1 MTRLLARDVEAD
13 DPALAVRDRELRHLE
28 RIGAVAH
35 RADDLA
41 ERDAVFALGAL
52 EPLPHGLNDLLE
64 VEAARRVEH
73 RRVADL
79 RVHDPV
85 AREIIAALVRDALE
99 RFLSLHD
106 RDRVVEATQIE
117 RERPGRS
124 ARMEPTTELV
134 RVRGRKARVA
144 DIPGELDDRRGTQA
158 AIEMVVQQD
167 LRRGSQR
174 FERDHALTRLCHAEA
189 PVADTGSRRSRT
201 MKMSARLTQRR
212 GTAEVGV

>member
-52 EPLPHGLNDLLE
+52 EPLLHGLNDLLE
-64 VEAARRVEH
+64 VEAAPRVEH

-99 RFLSLHD
+99 RLFGLHD
-106 RDRVVEATQIE
+106 RDRVREAAQIE
-117 RERPGRS
+117 GERSGVRT
-124 ARMEPTTELV
+124 RGEPA
-134 RVRGRKARVA
+134 GK
-144 DIPGELDDRRGTQA
+144 P
-158 AIEMVVQQD
+158 
-167 LRRGSQR
+167 
-174 FERDHALTRLCHAEA
+174 
-189 PVADTGSRRSRT
+189 
-201 MKMSARLTQRR
+201 
-212 GTAEVGV
+212 